1 MQWLRWPFEVY
12 KHIFQTCYILTWCRL
27 FQESSEE
34 KKTTTKQQKQPWKS
48 IIHLYVCTSIRKL
61 FFFFAC
67 MLHWPAFFFR
77 SSSQSC
83 YVNHIFIKE
92 GKATTEEKETVKKK
106 RTGNKYSN
114 PDNVIWST
122 PQISGEKKKE
132 RCIRHLTNIR
142 DYNKHYIIPVVCAN
156 DKTPN
161 WNVFMMGVF
170 RPRVRKNRNFVVALF
185 STLILSGEITKMS
198 SISR

>member
-1 MQWLRWPFEVY
+1 MASVAIWGIQTYFSDMLHLNMMQAFPRKLRR
-12 KHIFQTCYILTWCRL
+12 K
-27 FQESSEE
+27 
-34 KKTTTKQQKQPWKS
+34 KNNNKTTKTTMKKHNSPVC
-48 IIHLYVCTSIRKL
+48 LYFNKKA

-142 DYNKHYIIPVVCAN
+142 DYNNTI
-156 DKTPN
+156 
-161 WNVFMMGVF
+161 
-170 RPRVRKNRNFVVALF
+170 
-185 STLILSGEITKMS
+185 
-198 SISR
+198 